1 MKTSDFYYE
10 LPESS
15 IAQTPLERRD
25 QSKLMVL
32 NRTDKTIEHA
42 KFSALLE
49 YLEPGDCLVLN
60 NTAVLPARMF
70 GRRSS
75 GARVEFLLLTEVEKD
90 VWHCLVKP
98 GRKAKVGDVFTF
110 SDRLSACIE
119 AIEEG
124 GVRRVRF
131 SYQGDFY
138 ELIEEIGE
146 MPLPPYI
153 HETLDD
159 GDRYQTVYKKDRGS
173 AAAPTAGLHFTPE
186 LLSAL
191 KAKGVQLAYLTLHVG
206 IGTFRPV
213 SADRIEDHTM
223 HAEWYQLDEENA
235 AQIVAAKRAGGRIV
249 AVGTTSVRTL
259 ESIFKQHGA
268 VTQSSGWTDIFIYP
282 GYKYNVVDALLTNF
296 HLPESTLLMLVS
308 AFYNRE
314 EVLKAYRLAVA
325 ENYRFFSFGD
335 AMFIM

>member
-10 LPESS
+10 LPAAS

-32 NRTDKTIEHA
+32 KRSDNSIEHA
-42 KFSALLE
+42 VFSDLLD
-49 YLEPGDCLVLN
+49 YLRAGDCLVLN
-60 NTAVLPARMF
+60 NTAVLPARLF
-70 GRRSS
+70 GVRSS

-98 GRKAKVGDVFTF
+98 GRKAKIGDVFTF
-110 SDRLSACIE
+110 SDRLSATIE

-124 GVRRVRF
+124 GVRRVKF
-131 SYQGDFY
+131 SYQGNFY
-138 ELIEEIGE
+138 EIIDEIGE

-153 HETLDD
+153 REKLSD
-159 GDRYQTVYKKDRGS
+159 GDRYQTVYKRDKGS

-186 LLSAL
+186 LLAAL
-191 KAKGVQLAYLTLHVG
+191 TAKGVRIAHLTLHVG

-213 SADRIEDHTM
+213 STDRVEDHAM
-223 HAEWYQLDEENA
+223 HAEWYQLDEANA
-235 AQIVAAKRAGGRIV
+235 ARIAEAKRSGGRIV

-259 ESIFKQHGA
+259 ESIFARCGA
-268 VTQSSGWTDIFIYP
+268 VTASSGWTDIFIYP
-282 GYKYNVVDALLTNF
+282 GFKYNVVDALVTNF

-314 EVLKAYRLAVA
+314 AVLEAYRLAVR

-335 AMFIM
+335 AMLIM